1 MGALDYLRG
10 LLPSFAPAGPAPERA
25 DPPIAAKDAP
35 GARWLWPTGGGIG
48 AGDMGPPGTWQRN
61 LNPTSDPSVL
71 VAFSA
76 VYACVQR
83 IASDMGKLPIRIVE
97 INKRTGEQID
107 LTEDPFEKLMRQ
119 PNGYQTRVDF
129 VQTLM
134 CSTLLQGNGVAWMRR
149 NGRNEPIELHPW
161 DWRQVEPRI
170 AVDGSIHYKLG
181 PNKFAGFENGF
192 IAPARDIIHHRM
204 PMAAS
209 YPLHG
214 VTPIYAAAAS
224 GSLGLR
230 VLQQSQQFFGNMA
243 RPSGVLSTEQNID
256 QTSAADIRARWREN
270 YREGGVGDT
279 AILPNG
285 LKWQSITL
293 SAIDA
298 QLIEQLR
305 FSVEDVCRVFM
316 VPTFLVGDT
325 SKVTYRNS
333 EQLARAYLQNCLGY
347 HVEAL
352 QERFNLSFDFG
363 TRFKVMFDL
372 DALLKTELDQR
383 FGAYQKALQSGVLTI
398 NEARALEGYGPVKG
412 GDEPMIQSQNVPLSI
427 AVENAK
433 NPPAP
438 QPAIAGPGAADPPAE
453 DPAQDPAQDPA
464 DKDLDID
471 DELELDEERDVD
483 LDPAVITARVAEL
496 MGVQL

>member
-1 MGALDYLRG
+1 MGARDYLANILG
-10 LLPSFAPAGPAPERA
+10 AVLPSFAPVGPPAERA
-25 DPPIAAKDAP
+25 EPPIASKDAP
-35 GARWLWPTGGGIG
+35 GARWYWPTTGG

-61 LNPTSDPSVL
+61 LNPTSDPSIL

-97 INKRTGEQID
+97 INQRTREEID
-107 LTEDPFEKLMRQ
+107 LNEDPFETLMRQ
-119 PNGYQTRVDF
+119 PNAYQTRVDF
-129 VQTLM
+129 IQTLM
-134 CSTLLQGNGVAWMRR
+134 CSTLLQGNGIAWMRR
-149 NGRNEPIELHPW
+149 NGRNEPVELHPW
-161 DWRQVEPRI
+161 DWRTVEPRI
-170 AVDGSIHYKLG
+170 GEDGSIFYKLG
-181 PNKFAGFENGF
+181 PNKLAGFNNGF
-192 IAPARDIIHHRM
+192 VAPARDVIHHRM
-204 PMAAS
+204 PMASA

-243 RPSGVLSTEQNID
+243 RPSGVLSSEANID
-256 QTSAADIRARWREN
+256 ETTAGDIRKRWREN
-270 YREGGVGDT
+270 YREGGIGDT
-279 AILPNG
+279 AVLGFG
-285 LKWQSITL
+285 LKWQSVTL

-352 QERFNLSFDFG
+352 QERLNLSFDFG
-363 TRFKVMFDL
+363 TRFKIMFDL

-398 NEARALEGYGPVKG
+398 NEARALEGYGPVDG
-412 GDEPMIQSQNVPLSI
+412 GDEPMIQSQNIPLSI

-433 NPPAP
+433 NPPTPTPALPAP
-438 QPAIAGPGAADPPAE
+438 AAEDPPAE
-453 DPAQDPAQDPA
+453 PAPADDAA
-464 DKDLDID
+464 DKDFDVEDLDELD
-471 DELELDEERDVD
+471 DEKDVD

-496 MGVQL
+496 MGVLL

>member
-1 MGALDYLRG
+1 MGALDYLRA
-10 LLPSFAPAGPAPERA
+10 LLPSFAPAGPPAERA
-25 DPPIAAKDAP
+25 EPPLTAKDAP
-35 GARWLWPTGGGIG
+35 GARWFWPTTGG

-61 LNPTSDPSVL
+61 LNPTSDPSIL

-97 INKRTGEQID
+97 IDPNTLEQVD
-107 LTEDPFEKLMRQ
+107 LSEDPFEKLMRQ
-119 PNGYQTRVDF
+119 PNGYQSRVDF
-129 VQTLM
+129 IQTLM

-161 DWRQVEPRI
+161 DWRTVEPRI
-170 AVDGSIHYKLG
+170 GDDGSIFYKLG
-181 PNKFAGFENGF
+181 PNKFAGFNNGF
-192 IAPARDIIHHRM
+192 VAPARDVIHHRM
-204 PMAAS
+204 PMASA

-243 RPSGVLSTEQNID
+243 RPSGVLSSDNNID
-256 QTSAADIRARWREN
+256 KDTAEDIRGRWRNN
-270 YREGGVGDT
+270 YREGGIGDT
-279 AILPNG
+279 AVLGFG
-285 LKWQSITL
+285 LKWQSVTL

-333 EQLARAYLQNCLGY
+333 EQLARAYLQGCLGY

-352 QERFNLSFDFG
+352 QERLNLAFDFG
-363 TRFKVMFDL
+363 TRFKILFDL

-383 FGAYQKALQSGVLTI
+383 FAAYQNAKGILSP
-398 NEARALEGYGPVKG
+398 NEIRALEGYGPKKG
-412 GDEPMIQSQNVPLSI
+412 GDEPLRQMQDIPLSM
-427 AVENAK
+427 AS
-433 NPPAP
+433 PPAL
-438 QPAIAGPGAADPPAE
+438 PAPAPAVAPAADNTPPPAG
-453 DPAQDPAQDPA
+453 
-464 DKDLDID
+464 KDLDTD
-471 DELELDEERDVD
+471 DDVDPDDLDDDKDVD

-496 MGVQL
+496 MGVRT

>member
-1 MGALDYLRG
+1 MGAREYFANLGRAIIPARMKD
-10 LLPSFAPAGPAPERA
+10 LPGFG
-25 DPPIAAKDAP
+25 
-35 GARWLWPTGGGIG
+35 RWHWPSTG

-61 LNPTSDPSVL
+61 LNPSVDPSVL

-97 INKRTGEQID
+97 VDSDTREETD
-107 LTEDPFEKLMRQ
+107 LNEDPFEKLMRQ
-119 PNGYQTRVDF
+119 PNEYQTRVDF
-129 VQTLM
+129 IQTLM

-161 DWRQVEPRI
+161 DWRQVEIRI
-170 AVDGSIHYKLG
+170 APDGSIFYKLG
-181 PNKFAGFENGF
+181 ANKLAGFPNGLV
-192 IAPARDIIHHRM
+192 APARDVIHHRM
-204 PMAAS
+204 PMASA

-243 RPSGVLSTEQNID
+243 RPSGVLTSEQNID
-256 QTSAADIRARWREN
+256 PTTAEDLRTRWRNN
-270 YREGGVGDT
+270 YREGGIGDT
-279 AILPNG
+279 AVLG
-285 LKWQSITL
+285 FGMKWQSVTL
-293 SAIDA
+293 NAVDA

-352 QERFNLSFDFG
+352 QERLNLSFEFG

-372 DALLKTELDQR
+372 DALLRTELDQR
-383 FGAYQKALQSGVLTI
+383 FSAYQKALQSGVLTI
-398 NEARALEGYGPVKG
+398 NEARALEGYGPVEG

-427 AVENAK
+427 AVDNAK

-438 QPAIAGPGAADPPAE
+438 PPALAAPGAEDPAE
-453 DPAQDPAQDPA
+453 DPDDDPDVDPDDVDA
-464 DKDLDID
+464 DK
-471 DELELDEERDVD
+471 DVD
-483 LDPAVITARVAEL
+483 LDPATMTARVAEL
-496 MGVQL
+496 MGVTL

>member
-1 MGALDYLRG
+1 MGALDFLRA
-10 LLPSFAPAGPAPERA
+10 LLPSFAPVGPPAERA
-25 DPPIAAKDAP
+25 EPPIVGKDAQS
-35 GARWLWPTGGGIG
+35 GRWLWPTTGG

-61 LNPTSDPSVL
+61 LNPTIDPAAL

-97 INKRTGEQID
+97 IDPNTLEQID
-107 LTEDPFEKLMRQ
+107 LSEDPFEKLMRQ
-119 PNGYQTRVDF
+119 PNAYQSRVDF
-129 VQTLM
+129 IQTLM
-134 CSTLLQGNGVAWMRR
+134 CSTLLQGNGIAWMRR
-149 NGRNEPIELHPW
+149 NGRNEPVELHPW
-161 DWRQVEPRI
+161 DWRTVEPRI
-170 AVDGSIHYKLG
+170 GEDGSIFYKLG
-181 PNKFAGFENGF
+181 PNKLAGFNNGF
-192 IAPARDIIHHRM
+192 VAPARDVIHHRM
-204 PMAAS
+204 PMAAA

-243 RPSGVLSTEQNID
+243 RPSGVLSSDKNID
-256 QTSAADIRARWREN
+256 VTTAEDIRDRWRNN
-270 YREGGVGDT
+270 YREGGIGDT
-279 AILPNG
+279 AVLGFG
-285 LKWQSITL
+285 LKWQSVTL

-316 VPTFLVGDT
+316 VPTFLVGDA

-333 EQLARAYLQNCLGY
+333 EQLARAYLQGCLGY

-352 QERFNLSFDFG
+352 QERLNLSFDFG

-383 FGAYQKALQSGVLTI
+383 FTAYQKAKGILSP
-398 NEARALEGYGPVKG
+398 NEIRALEGYGPADG
-412 GDEPMIQSQNVPLSI
+412 GDEPLTQMQDIPLSV

-438 QPAIAGPGAADPPAE
+438 APALPAPAANNPAPAPG
-453 DPAQDPAQDPA
+453 
-464 DKDLDID
+464 KDLDAD
-471 DELELDEERDVD
+471 DEVDSEDLDEERDVD

-496 MGVQL
+496 MGVRT